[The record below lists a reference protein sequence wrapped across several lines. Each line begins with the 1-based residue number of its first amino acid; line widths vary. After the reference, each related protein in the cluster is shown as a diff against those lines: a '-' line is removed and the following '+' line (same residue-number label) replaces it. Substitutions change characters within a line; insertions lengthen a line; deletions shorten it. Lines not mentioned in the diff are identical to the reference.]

1 LKKKKIFLDLKEKS
15 ESALKDK
22 DDTIESA
29 RNILRTLEDFVIKVE
44 ESRESAR
51 RAFELIPEILQK
63 IKDAEAIVES
73 LEDKLERSAVKANEA
88 KEKSFKIKDEM
99 ENYLQERENVQKDVE
114 KLSDEINKAFDDMK
128 LVVNEENELSDKMD
142 TLKKSGGEIEDLI
155 DVARSKAERAKT
167 KTENVHKTLDDAIAK
182 IQELN
187 AEIEAAKM
195 IDEQTLDEFGK
206 RNFAIFFTL

>member
-1 LKKKKIFLDLKEKS
+1 
-15 ESALKDK
+15 
-22 DDTIESA
+22 
-29 RNILRTLEDFVIKVE
+29 VIKVE

-206 RNFAIFFTL
+206 RNFAAFWHPLKFIKNYFQSKN